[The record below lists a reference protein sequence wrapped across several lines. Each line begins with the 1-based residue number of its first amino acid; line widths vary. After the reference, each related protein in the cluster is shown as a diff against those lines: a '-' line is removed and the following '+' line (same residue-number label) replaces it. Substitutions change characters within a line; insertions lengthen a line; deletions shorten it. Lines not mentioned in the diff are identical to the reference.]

1 MTEDRPI
8 PSLPVPADAL
18 TPWFTRVV
26 AFVIDWAPIIL
37 VWATPLVVMLAA
49 GDTQCISSVYFGA
62 REPRCSSGI
71 HHFWTGF
78 LGFALLLVVAYPLWN
93 NGYRQG
99 TTGQSIGKTLMR
111 FRVVSEKNWQPI
123 GFWRS
128 VLRQLAHNIDL
139 AVCYLGYLLPLVD
152 KKRQTIADKIF
163 GTVCVPVQQPLSG
176 RR

>member
-1 MTEDRPI
+1 MTEDP
-8 PSLPVPADAL
+8 PLASLPLQAAAF

-26 AFVIDWAPIIL
+26 AFVIDWAPIGL
-37 VWATPLVVMLAA
+37 VWSVPFLVMLAA

-62 REPRCSSGI
+62 GDPNCSSGA
-71 HHFWTGF
+71 HQFWTGF

-99 TTGQSIGKTLMR
+99 TTGQSVGKSLMR
-111 FRVVSEKNWQPI
+111 FQVVSEKDWQPI

-128 VLRQLAHNIDL
+128 VLRQLAHNIDV

-152 KKRQTIADKIF
+152 KKRQTIADKIM
-163 GTVCVPVQQPLSG
+163 GTVCVPVVPALTG
-176 RR
+176 TR